1 MRIVENLQQ
10 EEENQER
17 SLNLVQTNVGKT
29 KKKQIYSIF

>member
-1 MRIVENLQQ
+1 MKIVENLQQ

-29 KKKQIYSIF
+29 KK